1 MSPGAD
7 SPMPAIGAS
16 EKARGK
22 MKERRS
28 LSLETNGSLDRI
40 AAAGVGRNGFV
51 PTQEWVSCVFNFRS
65 DMCLFNVFLGY
76 ILAARV
82 WIHNRPSVEPSI
94 HDSLDFR

>member
-7 SPMPAIGAS
+7 APMPSLEAS

-28 LSLETNGSLDRI
+28 LSLETNSNLDRI

-51 PTQEWVSCVFNFRS
+51 PTQEWVSCVSNFPS
-65 DMCLFNVFLGY
+65 DICSYNVFLGY
-76 ILAARV
+76 IVAARV
-82 WIHNRPSVEPSI
+82 WIHNHPSAEPFI
-94 HDSLDFR
+94 HNFLDFR